1 MALVRHYKP
10 SVRME
15 YEEMD
20 GLIRSIS
27 EALEEDEV
35 DGELD
40 RAAYIGALIA
50 LKIIRHHERVEYPHQ
65 FISLFNHYLETPT
78 DKEE

>member
-1 MALVRHYKP
+1 
-10 SVRME
+10 ME

-20 GLIRSIS
+20 GLIRTIS
-27 EALEEDEV
+27 EALEEGEV
-35 DGELD
+35 EGELD
-40 RAAYIGALIA
+40 RAAYIGALVT

-65 FISLFNHYLETPT
+65 FISLFNHYLERPE